1 MTRLAARLPAG
12 AVLVVAAGILLAPDA
27 ARAQAARS
35 DEGLAPSPA
44 VSRLVREALQMRT
57 VEASAQS
64 PPALSPDGAL
74 LAYAV
79 RTPVTD
85 RRTRRAIPPRAT
97 EREAF
102 LLRRPLELLVLEVG
116 SGEVTRVSPAGASG
130 WQPVWSPDGSTLLFY
145 SDADGGIRLWAY
157 DRRLRR
163 SRRVSERRVAEG
175 FRATTPPRWSRGGRA
190 AYVALDPPAA
200 PETPRDVTVV
210 VHASGREADGR
221 SDPRRLRVDPGF
233 DRSLPADLALV
244 DLDSGAS
251 RVVLPSTA
259 DPTPQRP
266 DLSPSGKWL
275 LYGGPPRNNVWLAGG
290 ANPPGS
296 LADLS
301 ADLGLVPVEGGAP
314 VLLEEDA
321 DLEGTAWH
329 PEQDLVVYVKGGQLW
344 AASCGT
350 GPAPVRRRLG
360 AELGRLGG
368 SFLAF
373 STDGRSVLLA
383 GRGRDG
389 ETALASVPLDG
400 SPGRLISLGP
410 HLSFAEVV
418 TDADRTLWPRD
429 GRSATTLVRDA
440 RTGEDTLW
448 RVDLAA
454 GTGSELWRAPGRVRL
469 TGASRDPAGIFAV
482 VEDPRNPPD
491 LFWFSSSFAD
501 RRRLTRLNAPLEGA
515 PVGPIEYFTAEV
527 PGFDGTLST
536 VRTAVLRPLGT
547 SRDGTARAIVCVYP
561 GNDHSLS
568 AAQFGGGEKCGLPSY
583 VLAAAGFVVVL
594 PHLPKRARGTRGNVS
609 QEYADALL
617 PVVYRGGGLGHYDS
631 ARLALFG
638 HSQGGYAATAVLSET
653 NLFRAAVSA
662 SSVAYDLVASW
673 GYIRPGFLVPNLW
686 PITGLLMS
694 GTPWDDLKRYVE
706 NSPYL
711 QADRI
716 TTPLL
721 LVVGTADRFPHV
733 EEAGKFFNALR
744 THERTVQLAIYEGED
759 HYIFR
764 GSLANSIDLWNRVLR
779 FVDGYVPRPA
789 ARPAPVSAPSP

>member
-1 MTRLAARLPAG
+1 MRREAALLSVEI
-12 AVLVVAAGILLAPDA
+12 VLVAAVGILLSAGAAP
-27 ARAQAARS
+27 AQVVKS
-35 DEGLAPSPA
+35 DDGLEPTPA
-44 VSRLVREALQMRT
+44 VSRLVREALEMRT
-57 VEASAQS
+57 VEVSALS
-64 PPALSPDGAL
+64 APALSPDGAL

-85 RRTRRAIPPRAT
+85 RRTPRAIPPRAT

-102 LLRRPLELLVLEVG
+102 LLRRPLELLVLDVG
-116 SGEVTRVSPAGASG
+116 SGQVTHVSPPGASG
-130 WQPVWSPDGSTLLFY
+130 WQPVWSPDGSTMLFY

-157 DRRLRR
+157 DRRSRR
-163 SRRVSERRVAEG
+163 SRRVSEERVAEG
-175 FRATTPPRWSRGGRA
+175 FRATTPPRWSRRGRE

-200 PETPRDVTVV
+200 PETPRDVSVV

-221 SDPRRLRVDPGF
+221 SDPRQLRVDPGF

-244 DLDSGAS
+244 DVDSGAS
-251 RVVLPSTA
+251 RVVLRSTA
-259 DPTPQRP
+259 DPRPQRP
-266 DLSPSGKWL
+266 DLSPSGKWV

-296 LADLS
+296 LADLT
-301 ADLGLVPVEGGAP
+301 ADLGLVPAAGGAP
-314 VLLEEDA
+314 LLLEEDA
-321 DLEGTAWH
+321 DLTGTAWH
-329 PEQDLVVYVKGGQLW
+329 PDQDLVVYVKSGQLW
-344 AASCGT
+344 TAACGS
-350 GPAPVRRRLG
+350 GRAPVRRRLG
-360 AELGRLGG
+360 AELGSLGG
-368 SFLAF
+368 AFLSF
-373 STDGRSVLLA
+373 STDGGSVLLG

-410 HLSFAEVV
+410 HLSFADVV
-418 TDADRTLWPRD
+418 TNAGRTLWPSD

-440 RTGEDTLW
+440 RTGADTLW

-454 GTGSELWRAPGRVRL
+454 GTGIELWRAPGRVRL

-482 VEDPRNPPD
+482 AEDPRNPPD

-501 RRRLTRLNAPLEGA
+501 RRRLTRLNPQLEEA

-536 VRTAVLRPLGT
+536 VRTAVMRPLRT
-547 SRDGTARAIVCVYP
+547 SRDGTARAVVCVYP

-568 AAQFGGGEKCGLPSY
+568 AAEFGGGEKCGVPSY
-583 VLAAAGFVVVL
+583 ILASAGFVVVL

-617 PVVYRGGGLGHYDS
+617 PVVYRGAGLGHYDS
-631 ARLALFG
+631 ARVALFG

-653 NLFRAAVSA
+653 NLFRAAISA
-662 SSVAYDLVASW
+662 SSVAYDLIGSW
-673 GYIRPGFLVPNLW
+673 GYMRPGFLVPNLW

-694 GTPWDDLKRYVE
+694 GPPWDDLKRYVQ

-759 HYIFR
+759 HFIFR
-764 GSLANSIDLWNRVLR
+764 GSLANSLDLWRRILAFLDR
-779 FVDGYVPRPA
+779 YLPPPFPA
-789 ARPAPVSAPSP
+789 ATTGGQP